1 MHPLLHCW
9 VSGTHSIMA
18 DSTLEATIRSR
29 VHQYLSGAGLYDE
42 LEAVLATAGSDPA
55 AIAAALRSSG
65 VVQAVVDHLTTP
77 GLAQPT
83 APGTT
88 TSAASTHGSQAV
100 TGSDDEWAAQSD
112 DAAGEHDGD
121 ASSSNSSPVERQLVV
136 RFHGGRAWLAELLR
150 AGDADS
156 MPAAEP
162 AQRWLLVTA
171 VFRGVQAAPLI
182 APMGVDPS
190 ITGQWTWSLASS
202 SHAWPSAT
210 ALLAMQDTLQLL
222 VFQLTISQA
231 ADVDAASRTGWAAL
245 ASLPSA
251 RMELLCTRAL
261 PWRRALAV
269 DSGHRALLEL
279 RGCGSW
285 AGVSDLPIGTLD
297 ASFAVQPVLLTARTA
312 EAKARWHSR
321 VQQAVADEAVA
332 AERSMHA
339 YLRAASTWL
348 PRAQRAMATAPMAS
362 EAHAP
367 AQPLLAWARDERGRK
382 VPLPAYVQPWVAD
395 RTLLSPRHA
404 ARWISLLP
412 RRVCEIA

>member
-1 MHPLLHCW
+1 
-9 VSGTHSIMA
+9 MA

-77 GLAQPT
+77 GLAQPSVPGT
-83 APGTT
+83 AP
-88 TSAASTHGSQAV
+88 AASAHGPQAGS
-100 TGSDDEWAAQSD
+100 GSDDEWAAQGG
-112 DAAGEHDGD
+112 DAAAEHDSD
-121 ASSSNSSPVERQLVV
+121 AASSTASPAERQLVV

-150 AGDADS
+150 TDDTDG

-171 VFRGVQAAPLI
+171 VFRGEQAAPLI

-190 ITGQWTWSLASS
+190 IAGQWVWSLASS
-202 SHAWPSAT
+202 SHAWPSAG

-231 ADVDAASRTGWAAL
+231 TDVDAASRTGWAAL

-251 RMELLCTRAL
+251 RMELLSTRAL
-261 PWRRALAV
+261 PWRRALAA
-269 DSGHRALLEL
+269 DSEHRALLEL

-297 ASFAVQPVLLTARTA
+297 ASFAVQPALLTAHST
-312 EAKARWHSR
+312 EAKTGWHSR
-321 VQQAVADEAVA
+321 VQQAIADEAVA
-332 AERSMHA
+332 TERSMHA

-404 ARWISLLP
+404 ARWVSLLP
-412 RRVCEIA
+412 RRVRELA